1 VAQKN
6 QLEVSTNEIKK
17 NLLLSPKTVAVEDD
31 QHLIE
36 TNGVGGVGLIT
47 PVSMQC
53 FASKVN
59 GYEDNQRRHHL
70 GNTSTKISS
79 RVGVAT
85 EAKND
90 VELAANNLNDDAI
103 WTDLIIDMNGGQF
116 GITEFFYTDFSK
128 FYESEGTFNFEVG
141 GCSTYEDC

>member
-1 VAQKN
+1 
-6 QLEVSTNEIKK
+6 
-17 NLLLSPKTVAVEDD
+17 
-31 QHLIE
+31 
-36 TNGVGGVGLIT
+36 
-47 PVSMQC
+47 MQC
-53 FASKVN
+53 FAGNVN
-59 GYEDNQRRHHL
+59 GYEDNQRRRHL

-79 RVGVAT
+79 KVGVSI

-103 WTDLIIDMNGGQF
+103 WTDLIIDMNGSEF
-116 GITEFFYTDFSK
+116 GITEFFHTDFSK